1 MHKKTRQILNI
12 LLSLV
17 GCAVLLYGTTCY
29 AAPARILQLQRTDGF
44 TRGVLITEKNGN
56 SVVIGFTDTV
66 FDDKLFLVQR
76 DGSEAIFQVQEDGGV
91 SLISG
96 QQIDLRYILCIAD
109 AVLLLVDSARSCEAG
124 NNICY
129 ARAILSFIVKVLNC
143 SEPATTLSSKT
154 NAPSQR

>member
-1 MHKKTRQILNI
+1 MHKKTRKIMDI
-12 LLSLV
+12 LLCFMV
-17 GCAVLLYGTTCY
+17 CATLLYGTTCY

-56 SVVIGFTDTV
+56 SVVIGFTETL
-66 FDDKLFLVQR
+66 FDDRLFLVQR
-76 DGSEAIFQVQEDGGV
+76 DGGEAVFQVQDDGGV
-91 SLISG
+91 SLITG
-96 QQIDLRYILCIAD
+96 QQIDLRYILCITD

-143 SEPATTLSSKT
+143 SEPATTLSSAT
-154 NAPSQR
+154 NPPYQR